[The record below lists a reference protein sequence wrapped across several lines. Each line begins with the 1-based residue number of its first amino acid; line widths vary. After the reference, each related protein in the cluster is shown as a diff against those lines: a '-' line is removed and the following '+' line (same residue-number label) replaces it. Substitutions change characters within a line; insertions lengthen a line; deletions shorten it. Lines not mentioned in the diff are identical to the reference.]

1 MKKLLLLFL
10 LLSLF
15 ACNDDPDNPDVLI
28 EYGTECGWGAGEIIS
43 ISENKIDYSK
53 SRMGVEGPE
62 IESKSKSISAD
73 EWSELSNLYDY
84 SFFQTLDYQSMNIS
98 FDGCDEIIRISNL
111 DNQHEIRYDPST
123 EIEGLESF
131 QERLNEL
138 LIEMRDY

>member
-15 ACNDDPDNPDVLI
+15 SCNDDPDNPAILI
-28 EYGTECGWGAGEIIS
+28 EYGTECGWGLGEIIS

-53 SRMGVEGPE
+53 SHMGVEGPE
-62 IESKSKSISAD
+62 IESKNRSISAA
-73 EWSELSNLYDY
+73 EWDELSNLYDY
-84 SFFQTLDYQSMNIS
+84 GFFQTLDYNSMNVS

-138 LIEMRDY
+138 LIEMREY